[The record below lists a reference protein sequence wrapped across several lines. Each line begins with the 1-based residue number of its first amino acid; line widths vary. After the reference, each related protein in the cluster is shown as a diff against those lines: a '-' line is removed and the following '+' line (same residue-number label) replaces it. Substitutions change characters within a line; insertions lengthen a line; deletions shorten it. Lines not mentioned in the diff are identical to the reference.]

1 MGTPESL
8 LSWRKRSMPT
18 QSKRFNP
25 PTFEVKNG
33 VETAWKT
40 EHCRS
45 FLQKTQKNAPKN
57 GALPFT
63 ISEGVSLTIEIA

>member
-1 MGTPESL
+1 MTNMAKTEHVHPS
-8 LSWRKRSMPT
+8 R
-18 QSKRFNP
+18 RFNP

-33 VETAWKT
+33 LETAWKT